1 MKITKITVGGFKNL
15 RKTTIFPDHM
25 LALVGFNN
33 YGKSNVFAAISTG
46 IAFMKRG
53 SNWKKRAMAN
63 PENIPLNINM
73 LGERFSFELTMAFEK
88 NETDVKQFSEA
99 IYGYEF
105 SWEKNNAKEKG
116 TKICNE
122 YLKIKS
128 AGEHKKYEQYI
139 KRDVDKAHYKTS
151 VTGRCDKE
159 IAIDDQELIVN
170 KLTAYDELFYLSVI
184 RKILDVAFVWERH
197 LDATYTFMTS
207 PLIFKEVDELEID
220 AGDLPSVLASL
231 KEKHNSEYELVKDA
245 FLELFPEI
253 KRLDIISRN
262 FELDNKIKKIPDD
275 IPFKL
280 RNIEHRV
287 FVSYKNI
294 NQPLDMSMMSDGTR
308 RILMLLTRAVIAKIR
323 KVNILAIEE
332 PENSIQPLLLQKL
345 LRSIDE
351 LSGDTD
357 IFYASHSPNIIQ
369 YLDLEKIYFGI
380 PNKED
385 CAEFERIPTDTLRNR
400 ILKEVAKYDKSLGDF
415 CLELLNEI
423 AKEPEKRNEY
433 FRR

>member
-1 MKITKITVGGFKNL
+1 MRITKITVGGFKNL
-15 RKTTIFPDHM
+15 KKTTILLDHM

-46 IAFMKRG
+46 ISFVKG
-53 SNWKKRAMAN
+53 SPKWKKRAMEN

-73 LGERFSFELTMAFEK
+73 AGENFSFEIAMNFDE
-88 NETDVKQFSEA
+88 NETDAEPFSEA

-105 SWEKNNAKEKG
+105 SWEQNNTKEKSA
-116 TKICNE
+116 KISKE
-122 YLKIKS
+122 YLKIKAS
-128 AGEHKKYEQYI
+128 GEHKKFEQYI
-139 KRDVDKAHYKTS
+139 KRDLDKAHYKTS

-159 IAIDDQELIVN
+159 IVTDKYELILN
-170 KLTAYDELFYLSVI
+170 KLTAYDDLFYLPIIKKV
-184 RKILDVAFVWERH
+184 LDVAFIWERH
-197 LDATYTFMTS
+197 LDAAGTFMTS
-207 PLIFKEVDELEID
+207 PLIFKDVDELDID
-220 AGDLPSVLASL
+220 EGDLPSVLASL
-231 KEKHNSEYELVKDA
+231 QEKYNSTYELVKDA

-253 KRLDIISRN
+253 KRVDIVSRN
-262 FELDNKIKKIPDD
+262 FELNNKLKDMPDN

-308 RILMLLTRAVIAKIR
+308 RILMLLTRAAIAKIR

-345 LRSIDE
+345 LRSINE
-351 LSGDTD
+351 LSGNTD

-369 YLDLEKIYFGI
+369 YLDLDKIYFGI
-380 PNKED
+380 PNEED
-385 CAEFERIPTDTLRNR
+385 CAEFARISSETMRRRVLR
-400 ILKEVAKYDKSLGDF
+400 EVEKYDNSLGDF
-415 CLELLNEI
+415 CFELLNDME
-423 AKEPEKRNEY
+423 KDPEKRIEY
-433 FRR
+433 FGR